1 MEAAHQANG
10 EEPPPPYEE
19 RPPPPR
25 LPVPGVKSTQ
35 AASSPQ
41 PAVPDPPPS
50 AASQQA
56 GCSTAQQV
64 NRQFP
69 PSFNLY
75 RRGGFSR
82 IHTIGVHQDQPLYA
96 VYPHGGFSSEPD
108 LVLHNGP
115 SETSPPLATLL
126 FDSWH
131 RQMEVALPPLRGA
144 NSEETVRLPG
154 FAHQVF
160 EFKVH
165 VNKPGEQ
172 GALVYEAFEWRRSRG
187 DAVGQLGGRSYGWKL
202 VRLANN
208 VLPGAGGGE
217 ITSDGREVIAVCTQ
231 NAYSMT
237 KVWKFE
243 FTGTG
248 ASGALGER
256 FAVMAVITSLGI
268 WLRESRRK
276 NSSAG
281 SS

>member
-19 RPPPPR
+19 RPPPR
-25 LPVPGVKSTQ
+25 LPVPNKTTQ
-35 AASSPQ
+35 QIPAPLPAPASAP
-41 PAVPDPPPS
+41 
-50 AASQQA
+50 QQA
-56 GCSTAQQV
+56 GRSTAPQV

-69 PSFNLY
+69 PTFNLY
-75 RRGGFSR
+75 RKGGFSR
-82 IHTIGVHQDQPLYA
+82 IHTLGVHQDQPLYA

-115 SETSPPLATLL
+115 SETSPPLATLI

-131 RQMEVALPPLRGA
+131 RQMEVTLPPLRGA
-144 NSEETVRLPG
+144 TSEEAVRMPG
-154 FAHQVF
+154 FAHPVF

-165 VNKPGEQ
+165 VNKPGGQ
-172 GALVYEAFEWRRSRG
+172 GLVYEAFEWRRSRG

-217 ITSDGREVIAVCTQ
+217 ITSDGREVLAVCTQ
-231 NAYSMT
+231 NAYSMS

-276 NSSAG
+276 NSSASSGG
-281 SS
+281 SA